1 MGDKQISGDIIANID
16 ELIAEE
22 HRLRSRAV
30 GGGLS
35 GRERARVREVEE
47 QLDQC
52 WDLLR
57 QRRARREFGENP
69 DTAQPR
75 PVREV
80 ESYQQ

>member
-1 MGDKQISGDIIANID
+1 MTDQDIIGHID

-22 HRLRSRAV
+22 HALRGKAT

-35 GRERARVREVEE
+35 ADEQERMNQLAAR
-47 QLDQC
+47 LDQC

-69 DTAQPR
+69 DEATAR
-75 PVREV
+75 PLNEV
-80 ESYQQ
+80 EGYRQ

>member
-1 MGDKQISGDIIANID
+1 MTDQDIIGHID

-22 HRLRSRAV
+22 HTLRGKAT

-35 GRERARVREVEE
+35 TDEQERMNQLSA

-69 DTAQPR
+69 DDAKAR
-75 PVREV
+75 PVNEV
-80 ESYQQ
+80 EGYRQ